1 MKATLILILSF
12 FALTMQA
19 QTWTATYYGDKY
31 KTRRHT
37 ANGDWFHKDSLT
49 CASMTHKFGTR
60 LKVTNPQNGKS
71 VVVKVNDR
79 GQFAHN
85 NIDLSW
91 GAFGLIA
98 EHKLGRIKVI
108 VETIKD

>member
-1 MKATLILILSF
+1 MKKIFILVSMLLS
-12 FALTMQA
+12 ALSMSA
-19 QTWTATYYGDKY
+19 QSWTATYYGDRY

-49 CASMTHKFGTR
+49 CASMVHKFGTK
-60 LKVTNPQNGKS
+60 LKVTNVKNGKS

-85 NIDLSW
+85 NIDLSH
-91 GAFGLIA
+91 GAFGKIA
-98 EHKLGRIKVI
+98 EHKLGRIKVN
-108 VETIKD
+108 VEVVD